1 MEDKDKRGPIQFIIL
16 AFMLLITFYLTFLY
30 IKSKEFKTYSCYNLI
45 IMSIVIFL
53 GAVVNIFMPKDEGND
68 GTKFVLGLIKDFFN
82 KIIMSIL
89 TMQVIV
95 LYLGI
100 MKTDFYYQRE
110 KIIFIV
116 GLLASVAV
124 SVVISILFNSL
135 KFDDGKYMDYLDDYK
150 NEVNEH
156 LSDKLERRFYTIIII
171 EEVFCFVILVINTF
185 CLIVVM
191 NYISKKNKE
200 AKAGLIEDL
209 GYNKQLIRFILIFF
223 LNLIAIAASSVL
235 LVFEVFDATTN
246 QSIYLGTTFIIDLC
260 YSINKTVYNETLKIF
275 CKNKEISENSTEL
288 KKKNTFDEEDNG
300 GGDDD
305 ED

>member
-1 MEDKDKRGPIQFIIL
+1 MENKDKRGPIQYIIL

-150 NEVNEH
+150 SEINEH

-288 KKKNTFDEEDNG
+288 KKKNTFEEEDNG

>member
-1 MEDKDKRGPIQFIIL
+1 MENKDKRGPIQYIIL

-110 KIIFIV
+110 KIMFIV

-150 NEVNEH
+150 SEINEH

>member
-1 MEDKDKRGPIQFIIL
+1 
-16 AFMLLITFYLTFLY
+16 
-30 IKSKEFKTYSCYNLI
+30 
-45 IMSIVIFL
+45 MSIVIFL

-288 KKKNTFDEEDNG
+288 KKKNTFEEEDNG

>member
-150 NEVNEH
+150 SEVNEN
-156 LSDKLERRFYTIIII
+156 LSDKLKRRFYTIIII

>member
-124 SVVISILFNSL
+124 SVVISILFNGL

-150 NEVNEH
+150 SEVNEH

-288 KKKNTFDEEDNG
+288 KKKNTFEEEDNG

>member
-1 MEDKDKRGPIQFIIL
+1 M
-16 AFMLLITFYLTFLY
+16 
-30 IKSKEFKTYSCYNLI
+30 
-45 IMSIVIFL
+45 
-53 GAVVNIFMPKDEGND
+53 
-68 GTKFVLGLIKDFFN
+68 
-82 KIIMSIL
+82 
-89 TMQVIV
+89 
-95 LYLGI
+95 
-100 MKTDFYYQRE
+100 
-110 KIIFIV
+110 
-116 GLLASVAV
+116 
-124 SVVISILFNSL
+124 
-135 KFDDGKYMDYLDDYK
+135 
-150 NEVNEH
+150 
-156 LSDKLERRFYTIIII
+156 
-171 EEVFCFVILVINTF
+171 
-185 CLIVVM
+185 
-191 NYISKKNKE
+191 
-200 AKAGLIEDL
+200 

>member
-150 NEVNEH
+150 SEVNEH